1 LKTEP
6 EEWSWDD
13 QLRAGIGYWDG
24 VRNYEANANLQ
35 RMRLGDEA
43 FFYHTGKEKRIVG
56 RVNVAREFYPDPKDA
71 SGRFGLIEVKTLAPL
86 ARPVSLERVKQE
98 PALAELALV
107 KRPRLSVMP
116 IDEQAWE
123 IILALAEEKP

>member
-1 LKTEP
+1 MKTEP